1 MTPKL
6 FCLVALVPLFAIAQN
21 KTRSKWKSPAKNDLV
36 FKISIPEGNFFYL
49 NKGDSYGNAFG
60 FLGLSV
66 GSEYYFSDKYNINVD
81 VGTLTDF
88 IVPFPAP
95 YDVEGSYDRS
105 FAFYGDL
112 QVGTNFHRFHIDA
125 GFQFYKTSYY
135 ERETVSLFPDYIDT
149 LKYVKRQGNLGLA
162 FSGYFRITRSFNV
175 GINYYPSFI
184 VLDDKRTTTH
194 YGHLLFFEIVF
205 RIRTKK

>member
-6 FCLVALVPLFAIAQN
+6 FYLVALAPLFAIAQN
-21 KTRSKWKSPAKNDLV
+21 KNQPKWKSPAKNDLA
-36 FKISIPEGNFFYL
+36 FKVSIPEGNFFYL

-60 FLGLSV
+60 FLGLSI
-66 GSEYYFSDKYNINVD
+66 GCEYYFSDKYNINVD

-105 FAFYGDL
+105 FAFYGDV
-112 QVGTNFHRFHIDA
+112 QVGTNFNRFHIDA
-125 GFQFYKTSYY
+125 GIQYYKTSYY

-149 LKYVKRQGNLGLA
+149 LKYAKHQGNLGLA
-162 FSGYFRITRSFNV
+162 FSSYFRITRSFNV
-175 GINYYPSFI
+175 GINYYPAI
-184 VLDDKRTTTH
+184 VVFDDHATKTH
-194 YGHLLFFEIVF
+194 YGHLLFLELIF
-205 RIRTKK
+205 RINRK